1 MIKKRRNKDEYLFG
15 KVAQPINAMS
25 FFTIQFLRCLP
36 PVFSYVKDNEVYSKI
51 NLLSFLSA
59 VITT

>member
-1 MIKKRRNKDEYLFG
+1 MIGN
-15 KVAQPINAMS
+15 VVQPIDAMS

-36 PVFSYVKDNEVYSKI
+36 PVFSYVKDNEFYSKI

-59 VITT
+59 VIIT